1 MASAALA
8 IDLSPIEHPAPAHV
22 PRKLI
27 VDLRGANGMVPNDL
41 SDPYLPVAR
50 LLEPDAP
57 RVLFYP
63 HAFFGREG
71 GAWAVSRYEDIR
83 FVYESPE
90 LFSTVG
96 VAQFQAMVGEF
107 WPCLPIGVDPP
118 DHTRYRR
125 LLNPH
130 FTPSRL
136 GKMEPAIRRIVVEMI
151 EAVRQQGEVDI
162 SYDFGRIYPVRIFL
176 DLMGYPMGMFEQFLA
191 WENTILHSQDPAQ
204 MQVALR
210 EVLAWLRAFI
220 AEVRVRPRPGE
231 LASDLVNATIEGK
244 PLTDDEQ
251 IGIIFFL
258 WLGGLDTVAST
269 IGQMFR
275 RLAMDQA
282 LQARLRAEPELI
294 SSAVEEFLR
303 TQPLVN
309 SRRTLTRDF
318 EFHGVQMRKGDKIMC
333 LNSAGNFDPA
343 QFRDPRS
350 FDPARPANRHF
361 TFTGGAH
368 ICLGAHLARR
378 ELRVLLDEWFA
389 RIPEFRVRP
398 GADTTVT
405 PGLLSIRN
413 LPIVWDIE
421 DQQQP

>member
-1 MASAALA
+1 MVSAIPA
-8 IDLSPIEHPAPAHV
+8 IDLTPIQHDAPAHV
-22 PRKLI
+22 PPELI

-41 SDPYLPVAR
+41 SDPYLPAAR
-50 LLEPDAP
+50 LLDADAP
-57 RVLFYP
+57 RILYYP

-96 VAQFQAMVGEF
+96 VAQFQALVDEY

-118 DHTRYRR
+118 HHTKYRR
-125 LLNPH
+125 FLNPH
-130 FTPSRL
+130 FTPANL
-136 GKMEPAIRRIVVEMI
+136 KKMEPAIRKIVVEMI
-151 EAVRQQGEVDI
+151 EAVSARGEVDI
-162 SYDFGRIYPVRIFL
+162 SYDFGRVYPVRIFL

-191 WENTILHSQDPAQ
+191 WENIILHSQDPEQ
-204 MQVALR
+204 MRVALR

-220 AEVRVRPRPGE
+220 TEVSVRPRRGE
-231 LASDLVNATIEGK
+231 LASELVNGTIEGA
-244 PLTDDEQ
+244 PLTEDEQ

-275 RLAMDQA
+275 RLALDLP
-282 LQARLRAEPELI
+282 LQRRLRADPGLI
-294 SSAVEEFLR
+294 HSAVEEFLR

-309 SRRTLTRDF
+309 SRRTLTRDY
-318 EFHGVQMRKGDKIMC
+318 EFHGVKMLKGDKIMC
-333 LNSAGNFDPA
+333 LNSVGNFDPA
-343 QFRDPRS
+343 QFHDPRS

-378 ELRVLLDEWFA
+378 ELRVLLEEWLE
-389 RIPEFRVRP
+389 RIPEFRVKP
-398 GADTTVT
+398 GTDTTVC

-413 LPIVWDIE
+413 LPLVWN
-421 DQQQP
+421 